1 MIMEKFWTTEE
12 VAAMLRVN
20 GSTIRRWRLDDVGP
34 RFVKVGNVYRYPD
47 SELREWIRQRVEG
60 RRAA

>member
-34 RFVKVGNVYRYPD
+34 QFVKVGNVYRYPD
-47 SELREWIRQRVEG
+47 SVLQEWVRQRIES

>member
-1 MIMEKFWTTEE
+1 MEKFWTTEE

-34 RFVKVGNVYRYPD
+34 QFVKVGNVYRYPD
-47 SELREWIRQRVEG
+47 SVLQE
-60 RRAA
+60 

>member
-20 GSTIRRWRLDDVGP
+20 GSTVRRWRLDDVGP
-34 RFVKVGNVYRYPD
+34 RFVKIGNVYRYPD
-47 SELREWIRQRVEG
+47 SVLQEWIRQRVES